1 MSPRCEPPV
10 MVYGNTTGSGA
21 FVEPLVSVAVMDMFS
36 LVNDFFLCSF
46 ISCFGIFTNTANI
59 IVYSRMGLS
68 ESSNI
73 NFLALSVLDFL
84 VSFITFFL
92 KFMYSPILRDLSTG
106 PTTSMIAASL
116 SPAMLCVVGAS
127 AMMTAL
133 ISTERF
139 LCVVFPLKVRTFLTP
154 RRVKYFILTVMA
166 YIAAFMAVFYI
177 DIGAPFDEQIEKI
190 GFYYFCFFAVPS
202 TTCFF
207 IVVVTTILL
216 VVRLRRNLEWR
227 KQTASQSESSSSKEN
242 RVARTIIA
250 ISTIFIICFFPNVL
264 NLFVQIIHP
273 PFRYMDPYLGTLTVV
288 MFTFSGVF
296 QAISSSINIF
306 FYYKMSSKFKRV
318 FSETFLCYDNT
329 SNNK

>member
-10 MVYGNTTGSGA
+10 MVYCNTTGSGA
-21 FVEPLVSVAVMDMFS
+21 FMEPLVSVAVMDMFS

-59 IVYSRMGLS
+59 IVYCRMGLS

-73 NFLALSVLDFL
+73 NFLALSVLDFF

-139 LCVVFPLKVRTFLTP
+139 LCVVFPLKVR
-154 RRVKYFILTVMA
+154 
-166 YIAAFMAVFYI
+166 
-177 DIGAPFDEQIEKI
+177 
-190 GFYYFCFFAVPS
+190 
-202 TTCFF
+202 
-207 IVVVTTILL
+207 
-216 VVRLRRNLEWR
+216 
-227 KQTASQSESSSSKEN
+227 
-242 RVARTIIA
+242 
-250 ISTIFIICFFPNVL
+250 IS
-264 NLFVQIIHP
+264 HYGG
-273 PFRYMDPYLGTLTVV
+273 R
-288 MFTFSGVF
+288 
-296 QAISSSINIF
+296 
-306 FYYKMSSKFKRV
+306 
-318 FSETFLCYDNT
+318 
-329 SNNK
+329 